1 MGVSD
6 ETLFYILGYGYLGTA
21 LLLLCLYQF
30 SDCITVPIRN
40 YLHGRSQNNHQR
52 ENNDETNWDKKIGLL
67 DDVKI

>member
-6 ETLFYILGYGYLGTA
+6 ETFFYMLGYGYLVTA
-21 LLLLCLYQF
+21 LLLLCLYHF

-40 YLHGRSQNNHQR
+40 YLHGRSQNN
-52 ENNDETNWDKKIGLL
+52 DETDRDKIGLL

>member
-6 ETLFYILGYGYLGTA
+6 ETFFYILGYGYLVTA